1 MENSGN
7 PWGMSQSERA
17 NWTKGLE
24 GIEVIDGGDPFT
36 AEYLYWV
43 GCAGSFDDKNQ
54 KVTQAMAK
62 LLQRAEISFAILG
75 PAENCTGDPARRS
88 GNEYIFQML
97 AMQNIEMMN
106 EMGVRKIITQ
116 CPHCF
121 NTLENEYPQLGGN
134 YEVLHHS
141 QFLETLIDSG
151 RLDMSGANLEE
162 RMVYHDSCYLGRHND
177 VYMAPRNVIGSLKGI
192 EIVEAG
198 RNGTKGMC
206 CGAGGARMFMEENI
220 GKQVNVERSQEL
232 LATGAT
238 RIATACPFCYIMID
252 DGVKAQGV
260 EDDEVKVGD
269 LAMHVLEALENAEPL
284 AQNPIQ
290 LES

>member
-1 MENSGN
+1 
-7 PWGMSQSERA
+7 
-17 NWTKGLE
+17 
-24 GIEVIDGGDPFT
+24 
-36 AEYLYWV
+36 
-43 GCAGSFDDKNQ
+43 
-54 KVTQAMAK
+54 
-62 LLQRAEISFAILG
+62 
-75 PAENCTGDPARRS
+75 
-88 GNEYIFQML
+88 
-97 AMQNIEMMN
+97 
-106 EMGVRKIITQ
+106 MGVRKIITQ

-141 QFLETLIDSG
+141 QFLEQLIDSG
-151 RLDMSGANLEE
+151 RLDMSGAKLDE

-192 EIVEAG
+192 EIVEAD

-206 CGAGGARMFMEENI
+206 CGAGGARMWMEESI

-252 DGVKAQGV
+252 DGVKSQGV
-260 EDDEVKVGD
+260 EEDDVKVGD

-284 AQNPIQ
+284 AQNPMQQ